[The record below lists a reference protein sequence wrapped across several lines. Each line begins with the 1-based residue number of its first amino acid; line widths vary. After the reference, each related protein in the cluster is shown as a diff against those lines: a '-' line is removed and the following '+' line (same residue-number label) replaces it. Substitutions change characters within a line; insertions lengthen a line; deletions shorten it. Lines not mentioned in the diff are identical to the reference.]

1 MEFSFIEVGECNFTI
16 KEFHKRFF
24 FSEFWYIGLW
34 DFTSILKAITPAN
47 IRVDEDEYIK
57 LHGHTSSE
65 YVFKTPSEVL
75 RKISQ
80 VLVFHFTTPFNG
92 CLQKRI

>member
-1 MEFSFIEVGECNFTI
+1 MKFSFIEVGECSVTI
-16 KEFHKRFF
+16 KEFHQRFYSVNF
-24 FSEFWYIGLW
+24 DIGLW

-47 IRVDEDEYIK
+47 IRLDEDEYDH

-65 YVFKTPSEVL
+65 DVFKTPSDVL

-80 VLVFHFTTPFNG
+80 ALLFHFTTPFSG
-92 CLQKRI
+92 RLQRFI